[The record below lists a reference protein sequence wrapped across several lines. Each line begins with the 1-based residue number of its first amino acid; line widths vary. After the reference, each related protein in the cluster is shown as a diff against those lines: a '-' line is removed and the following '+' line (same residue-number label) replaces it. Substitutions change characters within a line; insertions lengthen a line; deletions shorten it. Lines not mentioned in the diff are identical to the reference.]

1 MGISIVTPDAD
12 AQRYDF
18 AGQEGRLLEDG
29 DGTHGAFAASTW
41 TLEPGGFAPP
51 PHRHREIDE
60 ALYVLSGT
68 LELSDGDGR
77 WTAPA
82 GTFAAIPA
90 GTDHT
95 MSVAGDES
103 VRLLIVM
110 SAPRRAVE
118 TFEVLSAAF
127 ADGPPAPE
135 RMAEL
140 LAGVDIE
147 PAGAPA

>member
-18 AGQEGRLLEDG
+18 AGQDGRLLEDG
-29 DGTHGAFAASTW
+29 EGTRGAFAASTW

-60 ALYVLSGT
+60 AVYVLSGT
-68 LELSDGDGR
+68 LELSDGEGR
-77 WTAPA
+77 WAAPA

-95 MSVAGDES
+95 MTVVGDEP
-103 VRLLIVM
+103 VRILIVM
-110 SAPRRAVE
+110 SAPQRAVE
-118 TFEVLSAAF
+118 TFEALSAAF
-127 ADGPPAPE
+127 AGGPPSPE
-135 RMAEL
+135 RMGEL